1 MEEERRAQEEEAR
14 KQAQEEEA
22 RKRTQEEESRKQAQE
37 EEARKRT
44 QEEESRKQQV
54 KTERTR
60 PGKLYRALYSYTAE
74 REDELSFA
82 DGDIV
87 KVCHKILYSCTACFI
102 LYRMPALVR
111 GKGNKADYNLV

>member
-22 RKRTQEEESRKQAQE
+22 RKRTQEEESRKQ
-37 EEARKRT
+37 
-44 QEEESRKQQV
+44 QV
-54 KTERTR
+54 KTEGTR

-102 LYRMPALVR
+102 LYHMPASVH
-111 GKGNKADYNLV
+111 GKGSKADYNLL

>member
-22 RKRTQEEESRKQAQE
+22 RKRTQEEESRKQ
-37 EEARKRT
+37 
-44 QEEESRKQQV
+44 QV
-54 KTERTR
+54 KTEGTR

-87 KVCHKILYSCTACFI
+87 QVCRKILYLLHPLPHAC
-102 LYRMPALVR
+102 LGAWKRQQSRL
-111 GKGNKADYNLV
+111 